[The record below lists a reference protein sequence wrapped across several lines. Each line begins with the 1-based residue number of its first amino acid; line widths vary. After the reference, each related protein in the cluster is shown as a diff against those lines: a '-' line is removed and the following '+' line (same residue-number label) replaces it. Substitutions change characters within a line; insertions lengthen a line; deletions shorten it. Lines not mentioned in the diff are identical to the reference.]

1 MADAPIFPVIAFMAA
16 IGAALVGTRMASG
29 GAKGGSASVKAVK
42 SSGNSSAMD
51 ASKVGKAQNF
61 MQCALDQAAQAET
74 ASSRSCYGNRDS
86 RLAASAQAQ
95 CHADAALSWA
105 EMAEST
111 AYNLSGPAQD
121 AAARAR
127 DAANRAQQSANRARY
142 NAETCTR

>member
-1 MADAPIFPVIAFMAA
+1 
-16 IGAALVGTRMASG
+16 
-29 GAKGGSASVKAVK
+29 
-42 SSGNSSAMD
+42 MD

-86 RLAASAQAQ
+86 RLAASSQAQ
-95 CHADAALSWA
+95 SHADAALSWA

-111 AYNLSGPAQD
+111 AYSVGGPAQD

-142 NAETCTR
+142 NAETCTQ